1 MNVRHTVMDK
11 RKLRHDIILIAV
23 CLFVSLAL
31 WLAVTLLKKPGETVV
46 VTVNGEEYARYSLD
60 EDREVV
66 IETERG
72 RNVLVIKDGYA
83 DIVDATCPDGLCER
97 QRRIDE
103 SGESLVCLP
112 NKVTV
117 TVIGGNGVDFVG

>member
-11 RKLRHDIILIAV
+11 RKLRHDLILIAV
-23 CLFVSLAL
+23 CLFVSLLL
-31 WLAVTLLKKPGETVV
+31 WLSVTLLKKPGETVV
-46 VTVNGEEYARYSLD
+46 VTVNGEEYARYPLD

-72 RNVLVIKDGYA
+72 KNVLVIKDGYA
-83 DIVDATCPDGLCER
+83 DITDATCPDGLCER

-112 NKVTV
+112 NKVTL
-117 TVIGGNGVDFVG
+117 TVEGDGVDLVG

>member
-1 MNVRHTVMDK
+1 MDK